1 MSEGRFSTLVLG
13 GEGHT
18 VEAHYLSVV
27 RALADTL
34 SLCTIP
40 LPRVVTRDQ
49 TVADLFLRSA
59 VLCLTASAM
68 EKFPLSLSSAVM
80 LKQGKQ
86 ANEMKG

>member
-1 MSEGRFSTLVLG
+1 MLG

-68 EKFPLSLSSAVM
+68 EKFPLSLLSSDAKV
-80 LKQGKQ
+80 GK
-86 ANEMKG
+86 AGE